1 MEITFN
7 ALKDIVTIPEVRKQ
21 VFSLNIMSIT
31 DLPDRKTV
39 YAITTDRINIT
50 LWEGADYDAIGQWTD
65 SDVVNRIQELY
76 N

>member
-1 MEITFN
+1 MEIIFN
-7 ALKDIVTIPEVRKQ
+7 ALKNIVAIPEVRKQ

-50 LWEGADYDAIGQWTD
+50 LWEGEDYDAIGQWTD
-65 SDVVNRIQELY
+65 ADVVNRIQELY

>member
-50 LWEGADYDAIGQWTD
+50 LWEGEAYDAIGQWTD
-65 SDVVNRIQELY
+65 ADVINRIQELY

>member
-1 MEITFN
+1 MEIVFN

-50 LWEGADYDAIGQWTD
+50 LWEGAAYDAIGQWTD
-65 SDVVNRIQELY
+65 ADVINRIQELY

>member
-1 MEITFN
+1 MEIVFN

-50 LWEGADYDAIGQWTD
+50 LWEGEAYDAIGQWTD
-65 SDVVNRIQELY
+65 ADVINRIQELY